1 MATLKEGL
9 SLKTKKQESEYTI
22 VGEGIA
28 PLRKFINKERDEAM
42 KEIQATASDE
52 DEVKA
57 CNESFRLAPYFSR
70 SKMQVA
76 QDGTEYCPLV
86 CFLTR
91 NLTAK
96 EQEETGNRIKRTI
109 LRVSKSI
116 EDRIESFYAN
126 EGLIIPQEVE
136 NPLVDT
142 FSFPSL
148 GKEFTRLLTVDKQ
161 VRRTVSQHNI
171 TGEQTSF
178 YQLIDKQLTFDDLDF

>member
-1 MATLKEGL
+1 MAKLQEGL
-9 SLKTKKQESEYTI
+9 SLQTKKENSEYT
-22 VGEGIA
+22 VVSEGIA

-42 KEIQATASDE
+42 KEIQATALDE
-52 DEVKA
+52 DEAKA
-57 CNESFRLAPYFSR
+57 CNESFRLAPYFTR
-70 SKMQVA
+70 GKVQVA
-76 QDGTEYCPLV
+76 QDGTEYCPLI

-116 EDRIESFYAN
+116 EDRVSAFYAN
-126 EGLIIPQEVE
+126 EGLEIPQEVDE
-136 NPLVDT
+136 PLVDT
-142 FSFPSL
+142 FAFPSL

-161 VRRTVSQHNI
+161 VRRTVSQHNV